1 MKGKWE
7 IVQKQVVIV
16 GAGLSGLVAAQS
28 LRQAGVAVTVLDK
41 GNRAGGRMA
50 TRPFEGAIFD
60 YGAQFFTVRS
70 EKFASLQRAWEAKG
84 LVRVWC
90 RGFGAEQDGHP
101 RYIAPAGMN
110 SIAAHLAQG
119 VEVRC
124 GVKVSRIFKS
134 GKHWTLETD
143 FDEVL
148 LADALI
154 VTTPVPQTLALL
166 DCEMAGED
174 RAALERIEYERC
186 LALMAILE
194 EPADLPEPG
203 ARQIAGGEPIS
214 WIADNRRKGVSPFS
228 NSVTIHAGPQFSL
241 ENWERPAEEVAERL
255 LVGYRAAAWK
265 LHRWKFAK
273 PSVLHPERCL
283 AVSGEVPLVLAG
295 DAFGEA
301 RVEGAVLSGLAAAE
315 RLRGMVRQV

>member
-1 MKGKWE
+1 
-7 IVQKQVVIV
+7 VQKQVLIV
-16 GAGLSGLVAAQS
+16 GAGLSGLMAAQS
-28 LRQAGVAVTVLDK
+28 LRQAGIAATVVDK
-41 GNRAGGRMA
+41 GSRPGGRMA

-70 EKFASLQRAWEAKG
+70 ERFAGLVRAWEAKG

-90 RGFGAEQDGHP
+90 RGFAEEQDGHP
-101 RYIAPAGMN
+101 RYIAPMGMN
-110 SIAAHLAQG
+110 SIAAQLAQG

-124 GVKVSRIFKS
+124 GVKVSRIFAA
-134 GKHWTLETD
+134 GNRWTLETD

-166 DCEMAGED
+166 NGAVG
-174 RAALERIEYERC
+174 AAEAEVLSKIEYERC

-203 ARQIAGGEPIS
+203 ARQIVNGEPVS

-228 NSVTIHAGPQFSL
+228 NSITIHAGAQYSL
-241 ENWERPAEEVAERL
+241 ANWEKPAEEVAAEL
-255 LVGYRAAAWK
+255 LGNWRATAWK

-273 PSVLHPERCL
+273 PVVLHPDRCFEL
-283 AVSGEVPLVLAG
+283 AGGPPLLLAG
-295 DAFGEA
+295 DAFGEP
-301 RVEGAVLSGLAAAE
+301 RIEGAALSGLAAAE
-315 RLRGMVRQV
+315 RLRERLSRL